1 MRAKIRI
8 VRRPPVV
15 CWTCFAFMLL
25 LASAPLCDEAAP
37 GNNTVPGERGQRIR
51 QLARTGLDG
60 SRSQEARQAW
70 QRLVECDVAVL
81 PEILAAMK
89 DADAVGVNW
98 LRTAYDAIL
107 DREAASGIPVE
118 RLMAVIVDPEY
129 DGRARRLA
137 WSTLESQRPRDA
149 RQLLTT
155 LLEDA
160 EFRLQAVQML
170 IDDAE
175 AAVEADDQQLARQL
189 YRKAFEASVD
199 YEQICGLAERLKH
212 LDDPV
217 DLRAKLG
224 VPKQWQLLGPL
235 PGHDQTGFQRTYP
248 PEEHLDL
255 DAEHTGVA
263 GPIRWQTVVP
273 GEDGQVDLNRV
284 FGISSDTVAY
294 AYARFDAPRSMDAQ
308 LLVGADDNVA
318 VWFNGQMVF
327 AFPHYH
333 QHLRVDRFRI
343 PVRLAEG
350 GNTLLL
356 KVCQSV
362 TPPDYPRPNQWQFVC
377 RIVDLDGKPVPLR
390 WAQP

>member
-1 MRAKIRI
+1 MRAELRI
-8 VRRPPVV
+8 VWRPLAV
-15 CWTCFAFMLL
+15 CSACLALLLL

-37 GNNTVPGERGQRIR
+37 GNDTVPGERGQWIR

-70 QRLVECDVAVL
+70 QRLVECDAAVL

-89 DADAVGVNW
+89 GADAVGVNW
-98 LRTAYDAIL
+98 LRTVYDAIL
-107 DREAASGIPVE
+107 DREADSGIPWD

-170 IDDAE
+170 IDDAQ
-175 AAVEADDQQLARQL
+175 AAVEADDQQRARKL

-199 YEQICGLAERLKH
+199 YEQICRLAERLEH
-212 LDDPV
+212 LEDPV
-217 DLRAKLG
+217 DLRGKLG
-224 VPKQWQLLGPL
+224 VPEQWQLLGPL
-235 PGHDQTGFQRTYP
+235 PGHEQTGFQRTYP
-248 PEEHLDL
+248 PEQQVDL
-255 DAEHTGVA
+255 DAEYTGVA
-263 GPIRWQTVVP
+263 GLIRWQTVVP

-284 FGISSDTVAY
+284 FGVSSDTVAY
-294 AYARFDAPRSMDAQ
+294 AYARFDAPRSVDAQ

-318 VWFNGQMVF
+318 AWFNGRMVF

-350 GNTLLL
+350 RNTLLL
-356 KVCQSV
+356 KICQSV
-362 TPPDYPRPNQWQFVC
+362 TPADYPRPNQWQFVC
-377 RIVDLDGKPVPLR
+377 RVVDSDGKPLPLR